1 MEKRI
6 CKTPELM
13 KARNALIKF
22 LDVNHLN
29 PAKDYS
35 KHPVY
40 GKEYRELLLTLN
52 IERDKVLVRYPQTD
66 IKNFKKYHKMK
77 TKKKAAKA
85 AAVEPAKVEKKA
97 KKASKNKVEKA
108 EKKTATCTVSKYDYP
123 LIDGREMTSLEK
135 KKYRA
140 EQRKLAK
147 GEDAPKAKK
156 EEKVKKTKAK
166 AAVEEEPKK
175 AKKAPKLGKNKKKA
189 KKEED

>member
-35 KHPVY
+35 KHPIY

-66 IKNFKKYHKMK
+66 IKKFQ
-77 TKKKAAKA
+77 
-85 AAVEPAKVEKKA
+85 KVSQNE
-97 KKASKNKVEKA
+97 N
-108 EKKTATCTVSKYDYP
+108 
-123 LIDGREMTSLEK
+123 
-135 KKYRA
+135 
-140 EQRKLAK
+140 
-147 GEDAPKAKK
+147 KK
-156 EEKVKKTKAK
+156 E
-166 AAVEEEPKK
+166 
-175 AKKAPKLGKNKKKA
+175 GCQSCSS
-189 KKEED
+189 